1 VACALALASGCA
13 RPPAARAP
21 VDDDDTSALE
31 DETVEDDRGFW
42 VEQPNAGEIGADHP
56 PPQTVLII
64 ELDASLGRDARLELR
79 LDGQVLWN
87 GAYAGPVNVG
97 LPAGEHHV
105 ALAVVSRGGTGR
117 GEATF
122 ESSRGCRV
130 RVEASAVSGGIRL
143 VRRDDCG
150 ASAAR

>member
-56 PPQTVLII
+56 PPQTVLVI
-64 ELDASLGRDARLELR
+64 ELDASLGREARVELR
-79 LDGQVLWN
+79 LDGQMLWN

-97 LPAGEHHV
+97 LPAGEHHL

-122 ESSRGCRV
+122 ESSPGCRV
-130 RVEASAVSGGIRL
+130 RVAASAVSGGIRL
-143 VRRDDCG
+143 GRRDGCG
-150 ASAAR
+150 ASATR